1 MSGWVRQLPEAEE
14 DDEESEEVGNLAS
27 GNWEEGFQDG
37 AVAGRAG
44 VLDHRLK
51 LVGNLLSRY

>member
-37 AVAGRAG
+37 AVAGRA
-44 VLDHRLK
+44 V
-51 LVGNLLSRY
+51 SWTTA